1 MSTNAKELLGNFIK
15 EAEDEAKLQTE
26 LEAEWNEYESR
37 KQEGAYDLVKRMFTN
52 SDEVWYDITDYE
64 KTKQSFMIN
73 RIFSIQYPVS
83 ANNMNALKANPLG
96 IVETWR
102 RVARAWKRTPQWV
115 FTKAEKAEATNPLK
129 KFSEETL
136 RYYMTEHWCGE
147 REMLEQYN
155 LNGDEFL
162 EELKYIEDYVT
173 GNKSAIKEKKLKRM
187 KGKNNGHN

>member
-1 MSTNAKELLGNFIK
+1 MSTNAKELLGGFIK
-15 EAEDEAKLQTE
+15 EAEDEAKLQAE
-26 LEAEWNEYESR
+26 LESEWNEYENR
-37 KQEGAYDLVKRMFTN
+37 KQEGAYDLAKRMFTN

-64 KTKQSFMIN
+64 KTKHSFMIN

-115 FTKAEKAEATNPLK
+115 FTKTEKAEATNPLK

-173 GNKSAIKEKKLKRM
+173 GNKSAIKEKKLKRR